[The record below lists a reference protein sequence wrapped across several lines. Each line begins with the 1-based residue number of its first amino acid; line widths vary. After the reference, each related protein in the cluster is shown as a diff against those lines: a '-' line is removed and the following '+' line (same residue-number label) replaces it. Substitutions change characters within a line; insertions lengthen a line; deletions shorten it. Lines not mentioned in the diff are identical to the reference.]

1 MFQWNTGCYFFWC
14 CNNYHY
20 ISDSHCINIT
30 TYIFI
35 SVIKVLYVKGKKLK
49 KKKKKIG
56 YNNKLLKLTYY
67 ITLFWKKKLKVQS
80 SLTITSSIP

>member
-35 SVIKVLYVKGKKLK
+35 SLIKLIYLKLKKFK
-49 KKKKKIG
+49 KKKKKNWLQQQIIKTNIL
-56 YNNKLLKLTYY
+56 YN
-67 ITLFWKKKLKVQS
+67 
-80 SLTITSSIP
+80 TILEKEVKSTEFPNNH

>member
-30 TYIFI
+30 TDIFI

-49 KKKKKIG
+49 KKKKKIWLQQQINKTNIL
-56 YNNKLLKLTYY
+56 YN
-67 ITLFWKKKLKVQS
+67 
-80 SLTITSSIP
+80 TILEKEVKSTEFPNNH